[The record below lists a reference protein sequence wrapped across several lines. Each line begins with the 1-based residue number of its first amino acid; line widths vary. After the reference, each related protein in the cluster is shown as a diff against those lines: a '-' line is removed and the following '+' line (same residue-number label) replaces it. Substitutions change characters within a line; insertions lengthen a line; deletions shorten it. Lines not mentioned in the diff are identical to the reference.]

1 MMLGVLVCRV
11 SRAIAEPLVILTEVG
26 QAQKSVTGER
36 ANGKE
41 KMAKETEIKL
51 PVGDIKAFERK
62 VKKLGGKRVRAGT
75 GRVHELNVIFDTPD
89 GGLAKHGQL
98 LRIRTE
104 TAQGT
109 GRQAGSRVVLTFKQ
123 PAVRGVDDEGSRFKI
138 REETEV
144 EVIEA
149 GPLRKIFE
157 GLGLRGWFSYEKYRT
172 TWKLGGAQR
181 WAKELLIELDE
192 TPAGNFVELEGPPEA
207 IDRAAAA
214 LGYSHRDY
222 LQKNYLALYAED
234 CKRRGITPGDMMF
247 DSGKKK

>member
-1 MMLGVLVCRV
+1 
-11 SRAIAEPLVILTEVG
+11 
-26 QAQKSVTGER
+26 
-36 ANGKE
+36 
-41 KMAKETEIKL
+41 MAKETEIKL
-51 PVGDIKAFERK
+51 PVRDIKAFERK

-98 LRIRTE
+98 LRVRTE
-104 TAQGT
+104 TVHPPGKKQLA
-109 GRQAGSRVVLTFKQ
+109 SRVVLTFKQ
-123 PAVRGVDDEGSRFKI
+123 PAVRSIDDQGSRFKI

-144 EVIEA
+144 EIIEA
-149 GPLRKIFE
+149 EPLRKIFE

-172 TWKLGGAQR
+172 TWKLGAAQR

-192 TPAGNFVELEGPPEA
+192 TPVGNFVELEGPPEA

-214 LGYSHRDY
+214 LGYSHKDY

-234 CKRRGITPGDMMF
+234 CKRRGVTPGNMMF